1 MWTRREVLRYS
12 AWGAVAAWGSSVSG
26 WAAQQPAQAAAA
38 GFTLPKLPYAYD
50 ALEPVIDAETMM
62 IHHSRHHQAYIDNLN
77 KALAQAAP
85 EWLKKDISDIVR
97 NYTQLPESIRTAVR
111 NNGGG
116 HLNHSW
122 FWVMM
127 TRPRSTAPKGEL
139 LRAIEASFGSLDGF
153 KKEFLAAALGRF
165 GSGWAWL
172 ITGKE
177 KPLAI
182 TSTANQDNPISEGQT
197 VLLGCD
203 VWEHAYYLKYR
214 NARGKYVEAWF
225 DVINWDD
232 VAERFAKAGRQ

>member
-1 MWTRREVLRYS
+1 MMTRREALRLAALSTASLCCS
-12 AWGAVAAWGSSVSG
+12 AWPVEARTVTAP
-26 WAAQQPAQAAAA
+26 Q
-38 GFTLPKLPYAYD
+38 FTLPKLPYAYD

-62 IHHSRHHQAYIDNLN
+62 IHHTRHHQAYIDNLN

-85 EWLKKDISDIVR
+85 EWLHKDITDIVR
-97 NYTQLPESIRTAVR
+97 NYAQLPENIRTAVR

-122 FWVMM
+122 FWLMM
-127 TRPRSTAPKGEL
+127 AKPRSTAPKGEL

-172 ITGKE
+172 LVGKE

-182 TSTANQDNPISEGQT
+182 TSTANQDNPITDGHT

-232 VAERFAKAGRQ
+232 VAERFAKAGK